1 MNKKKKII
9 VIITIILIVLLAMFF
24 CYKMYLLN
32 VYKIDKN
39 KVSEYKQIQASININ
54 KNVTID
60 KKTYDGDYI
69 EYQNIKVA
77 NIFNNYKLKEQ
88 NNDNFEYG
96 YVSYIN
102 EKENGEIIIRKE
114 SAVITDSKYESEY
127 NSNSVLSIKCSD
139 KKILE
144 KNNITNDM
152 ELIKYFKNFEINS
165 NTILTSKNKICEN
178 YYAYDNFT
186 RMALGTV
193 IPFNGNAEGYIS
205 MSDNNIT
212 INVFDKDEV
221 YILGFNNVKEVNI
234 DVIYDLISS
243 IVME

>member
-1 MNKKKKII
+1 MKKALALDVGGTKIYNAI
-9 VIITIILIVLLAMFF
+9 V
-24 CYKMYLLN
+24 N
-32 VYKIDKN
+32 
-39 KVSEYKQIQASININ
+39 
-54 KNVTID
+54 
-60 KKTYDGDYI
+60 
-69 EYQNIKVA
+69 
-77 NIFNNYKLKEQ
+77 
-88 NNDNFEYG
+88 
-96 YVSYIN
+96 
-102 EKENGEIIIRKE
+102 ENGEIIIRKE

-193 IPFNGNAEGYIS
+193 IPFNKIINIS
-205 MSDNNIT
+205 
-212 INVFDKDEV
+212 F
-221 YILGFNNVKEVNI
+221 
-234 DVIYDLISS
+234 
-243 IVME
+243 